1 MTMLTK
7 EDIKKLLEVFA
18 TKEDLIELIDKVATK
33 GQFNQ
38 FMEKLDAVYGEVK
51 DMRQEQSF
59 HAGRHAEITDDI
71 EAIKLKLR
79 N

>member
-1 MTMLTK
+1 MLTTG
-7 EDIKKLLEVFA
+7 DIKKLLEAFA
-18 TKEDLIELIDKVATK
+18 TKQELKELLDKVATK
-33 GQFNQ
+33 EQFSQ

-59 HAGRHAEITDDI
+59 HAGRHEEITDDI